1 MKVAGYV
8 RVSTEQQK
16 EDGSH
21 VTQRQKLKEWAE
33 DQDAEIEL
41 FEDIAISGQSD
52 QREGYDE
59 MMSRL
64 GEFDAVVVRE
74 LSRFGRNLRKVLDDV
89 ETLDEHGVDFVTLS
103 GEFDTST
110 AQGKLLLQVKGAFD
124 EFWSNLAQERAN
136 EMVQRRREEG
146 KPIGRPKKLNDDELE
161 QVREWREM
169 GLSYSAIASLV
180 EDGFG
185 KSIDQSTIY
194 RYCKEDEN
202 EETAQSA

>member
-1 MKVAGYV
+1 VKVAGYV
-8 RVSTEQQK
+8 RVSTKQQK

-21 VTQRQKLKEWAE
+21 ETQRDQLAEWAD
-33 DQDAEIEL
+33 DQDAEIDF
-41 FEDIAISGQSD
+41 FEDIAISGQSED
-52 QREGYDE
+52 REAYED

-64 GEFDAVVVRE
+64 DEFDAVVVRE

-89 ETLDEHGVDFVTLS
+89 ETLDEHGVEFITLS

-146 KPIGRPKKLNDDELE
+146 KPIGRPKKLNEEQLE
-161 QVREWREM
+161 QVRDWNEK
-169 GLSYSAIASLV
+169 GLSYSAITTLV
-180 EDGFG
+180 EDAWG
-185 KSIDQSTIY
+185 IEVDQSTIY
-194 RYCKEDEN
+194 RYCKEDET
-202 EETAQSA
+202 ESEKAA

>member
-1 MKVAGYV
+1 MNVAGYV
-8 RVSTEQQK
+8 RVSTKQQK

-21 VTQRQKLKEWAE
+21 ETQRQKLAEWAK
-33 DQDAEIEL
+33 DNDTDIEF
-41 FEDIAISGQSD
+41 FEDIAISGQSEE
-52 QREGYDE
+52 REAFEE

-89 ETLDEHGVDFVTLS
+89 ETLDDHGVEFITLS

-146 KPIGRPKKLNDDELE
+146 KPIGRPKKLDGEQLE
-161 QVREWREM
+161 QVREWNDA
-169 GLSYSAIASLV
+169 GLSYSAIATLV
-180 EDGFG
+180 EEGWG
-185 KSIDQSTIY
+185 IEVDQSTIY
-194 RYCKEDEN
+194 RYCREDETES
-202 EETAQSA
+202 EEAV